1 MWLVDKLIIKKLGDS
16 ESAKFPSLQVRH
28 IDEKPGAYIIRY
40 LEGSSPKH
48 FTRLNGI
55 DEEGILCIGKSNN
68 LRRRIR
74 EFLKD
79 IATEGLKEKYHSEG
93 WNFRKYFRDNPNPKA
108 IKPEIENMEVFWK
121 AMNSEAEA
129 DELETI
135 LIQDYV
141 MTFQDK
147 PPLNISIKRK
157 R

>member
-1 MWLVDKLIIKKLGDS
+1 MITNKLGDAKS
-16 ESAKFPSLQVRH
+16 SKLSNPESLDY
-28 IDEKPGAYIIRY
+28 INEKPGVYVIRY
-40 LEGSSPKH
+40 LEGNTPKH

-55 DEEGILCIGKSNN
+55 DEEGILCIGKSKN
-68 LRRRIR
+68 LRKRIWQ
-74 EFLKD
+74 FLKD
-79 IATEGLKEKYHSEG
+79 ITTAGLSIKYHSEG

-108 IKPEIENMEVFWK
+108 IRLEIENMEVIWK
-121 AMNSEAEA
+121 TSDSEDEAE
-129 DELETI
+129 ELETE

>member
-1 MWLVDKLIIKKLGDS
+1 MIINKLG
-16 ESAKFPSLQVRH
+16 EAKSAKFSILQVRR
-28 IDEKPGAYIIRY
+28 IDKKPGVYIIRC
-40 LEGSSPKH
+40 LEDDSPKH

-55 DEEGILCIGKSNN
+55 DEEGILCIGKSID

-74 EFLKD
+74 EFVKD
-79 IATEGLKEKYHSEG
+79 IATEGLEEKYHSEG

-108 IKPEIENMEVFWK
+108 IKPKIENMQVIWK
-121 AMNSEAEA
+121 ALKNEDEA
-129 DELETI
+129 DKLETE

>member
-1 MWLVDKLIIKKLGDS
+1 MIINKLGEA
-16 ESAKFPSLQVRH
+16 ESAKFSNSEFLVH
-28 IDEKPGAYIIRY
+28 IDKKPGVYIIRC
-40 LEGSSPKH
+40 LERGSPKH

-55 DEEGILCIGKSNN
+55 DEEGILCIGKSVN

-79 IATEGLKEKYHSEG
+79 IAAKGLKEKYHSEG

-108 IKPEIENMEVFWK
+108 IKPEIENMEVIWK
-121 AMNSEAEA
+121 TMNSEDEA
-129 DELETI
+129 DELETK

-141 MTFQDK
+141 MMFQDK